1 MSSKKKKSEG
11 RSGDSVEQA
20 AEIFQAVILSDSF
33 NFRFLPITLETP
45 RVSLFWLFFI
55 ITYFLNL
62 KSGNRCHDSC
72 LSCNSKT
79 DHSLLRLIVYL
90 VRLYR

>member
-62 KSGNRCHDSC
+62 NLVIDVMTLVCRV
-72 LSCNSKT
+72 T
-79 DHSLLRLIVYL
+79 RRLITAFSD
-90 VRLYR
+90 